1 MSWASLADNQT
12 ISYANLQN
20 AVDTGVFTLTSPIYI
35 TSQQSTKD
43 YISTHVSGFNPDYPP
58 YASKLGNE
66 LLVKGDIYNVGN
78 VTLSPQYGMYFES
91 IGGSGTGFPTFTY
104 PVNYLQLAYYVNSI
118 SAQYLYI
125 YLNGARYTTPLNMST
140 YVDGALIDCQNIY
153 SDGYQ
158 VLSVLLP
165 NAIAAPSSLFI
176 AIDSGNCTVT
186 PPPPTFSGK
195 CISTVA
201 VNRGSGQYMA
211 AGVSN
216 LWGSGGYTQGYLYYS
231 LNYGSTWTQSS
242 LYAYWRKIAY
252 SDNGQYVIALETY
265 GKAYLSSNYGVSFT
279 EITGLAYSL
288 DFYNSAALSND
299 GQYQM
304 IVSGNSDSA
313 NASIVQVS
321 TDYGSTWTTKIRAG
335 YYTYYSCAMDA
346 SGSNFL
352 VGAATGGTSF
362 IEKSTNQGSTWAS
375 VFTNTIGSS
384 INDININASNG
395 WAIASQYGTQ
405 YAGSYL
411 IKSSNSGSSWTQIS
425 GGSAQE
431 SWVRA
436 IVNNTVSGK
445 ALYYLGSTGTSYI
458 QQITGGGPVFLNTV
472 SNLTSSGNRN
482 WHALA
487 NNDNGTYVLAGAGN
501 GLWLS
506 SDGGSTFNQL

>member
-1 MSWASLADNQT
+1 MSWASLATNQA

-20 AVDTGVFTLTSPIYI
+20 AVDTGVFTLISSISP

-43 YISTHVSGFNPDYPP
+43 YVSTHVSGFNPDYPP
-58 YASKLGNE
+58 YASKSSNQLV
-66 LLVKGDIYNVGN
+66 VKGDIYNTGN
-78 VTLSPQYGMYFES
+78 VTLSPQYGMYFEL
-91 IGGSGTGFPTFTY
+91 IVGAGTGFPNFSY
-104 PVNYLQLAYYVNSI
+104 PVNYLQVVPYTNTI
-118 SAQYLYI
+118 SAQYLSI
-125 YLNGARYTTPLNMST
+125 YLNGVMYTSPLNLSV
-140 YVDGALIDCQNIY
+140 YVDSVLISCQDIN
-153 SDGYQ
+153 SPGYQ
-158 VLSVLLP
+158 ALSVLLP
-165 NAIAAPSSLFI
+165 NAINAPSALSFYI
-176 AIDSGNCTVT
+176 NSGGCAVT
-186 PPPPTFSGK
+186 PPGPVFSGK
-195 CISTVA
+195 CFSTVA

-211 AGVSN
+211 AGNTNIFSS
-216 LWGSGGYTQGYLYYS
+216 SGFTQGYLYYS
-231 LNYGSTWTQSS
+231 LDYGSTWTQSS
-242 LYAYWRKIAY
+242 LYGYWKKIAY
-252 SDNGQYVIALETY
+252 SDNGQYVIAVESW

-288 DFYNSAALSND
+288 DSYNSAALSSN

-304 IVSGNSDSA
+304 IVSGNVGGA
-313 NASIVQVS
+313 NSSVVQVS
-321 TDYGSTWTTKIRAG
+321 TNYGSTWTNVLSSG
-335 YYTYYSCAMDA
+335 YFTYYSCAMDA

-352 VGAATGGTSF
+352 VGAGGYGTSY

-384 INDININASNG
+384 VNDININASNG
-395 WAIASQYGTQ
+395 WVIASQYGTQ

-425 GGSAQE
+425 GGSAQQ
-431 SWVRA
+431 SWLRA

-445 ALYYLGSTGTSYI
+445 ALYYLGNTGTSYI
-458 QQITGGGPVFLNTV
+458 QQITGPGPVFLNTV

-487 NNDNGTYVLAGAGN
+487 NNDDGTYVLAGAGN